1 MITLS
6 NMLLGKASKKCA
18 VLYLIQYEID
28 WFKMCWNFRSWVILI
43 NSGHKQFGLREK
55 QSREG
60 SFLHS
65 RSEATL
71 CFGHVIFTFHGPCG
85 KWDFQMKLGSV
96 RCCQEHCTTESL
108 QGWTWVAERRNV
120 HLETLNYTILVSFVE
135 SHATATENEVRDV
148 MSKYLKYAAG
158 RRGGGGRKIIHE

>member
-1 MITLS
+1 MISLS

-28 WFKMCWNFRSWVILI
+28 WFKMCWNFRSWVI

-96 RCCQEHCTTESL
+96 RCCQGKINIFTPFLDDFSAVYLLGAFFSVDFIADFGSCT
-108 QGWTWVAERRNV
+108 QWQNI
-120 HLETLNYTILVSFVE
+120 YFFP
-135 SHATATENEVRDV
+135 D
-148 MSKYLKYAAG
+148 
-158 RRGGGGRKIIHE
+158 